1 MNSDIKIKC
10 FLYLFLF
17 NLSVGAQTYSFQRE
31 FGNFKNAVDFKI
43 SQTGFFYVIDSE
55 QSDVFKIDSLGDVV
69 KYNGGYGW
77 DDGLFD
83 NPVDICI
90 SGLNVLITDM
100 NNHRIQI
107 FDSDLNY
114 LAQLNGTKN
123 NNLTEE
129 NYYRYPTSCT
139 ASSMGDIFI
148 LDSENKRILKMDPSG
163 KFLLKFG
170 DYESG
175 MYTLQN
181 PVKIDAGF
189 NYLFVLDNQRILLFD
204 LFGNGL
210 TILKPDFNLTNLDVS
225 NNKILFNN
233 ASELYEGVF
242 SNNNFEIIR
251 ILLEGYNFSSEIIQC
266 IGDNNLLYILLK
278 DRIVQFKN
286 KKG

>member
-1 MNSDIKIKC
+1 VVSISVNS
-10 FLYLFLF
+10 
-17 NLSVGAQTYSFQRE
+17 QTYFFQRE
-31 FGNFKNAVDFKI
+31 FGNFEEAIDFKA
-43 SQTGFFYVIDSE
+43 SPTGFFYIIDNEKSE
-55 QSDVFKIDSLGDVV
+55 VVKIDSSGEVI

-83 NPVDICI
+83 NPVDITI
-90 SGLNVLITDM
+90 SGLNVLVTDK

-114 LAQLNGTKN
+114 LAQLKGTNKDN
-123 NNLTEE
+123 STEE
-129 NYYRYPTSCT
+129 DYFKYPISCT

-148 LDSENKRILKMDPSG
+148 LDSENRRILKMDPSG

-175 MYTLQN
+175 EYTLRN
-181 PVKIDAGF
+181 PAKIDAGI
-189 NYLFVLDNQRILLFD
+189 NYLFALDDERILLFD

-210 TILKPDFNLTNLDVS
+210 MILKTGFELTNLDVS
-225 NNKILFNN
+225 YNKIFFNSKSALF
-233 ASELYEGVF
+233 EGEF
-242 SNNNFEIIR
+242 IQNTFEIKKI
-251 ILLEGYNFSSEIIQC
+251 ILEGFDFNSDIIKC
-266 IGDNNLLYILLK
+266 SGDGNTLFVLLK